1 MYDDAKNLICKFKV
15 KVVGSDAHIS
25 SNPSVIENK
34 MNRKIYVLLI
44 SIVLAIFA
52 ISACLYLVIKLEVL
66 KGDVQVLFSDSYFSL
81 IK

>member
-25 SNPSVIENK
+25 NNTSVRENK

-66 KGDVQVLFSDSYFSL
+66 KGDVQVLFSDLYFF
-81 IK
+81 

>member
-1 MYDDAKNLICKFKV
+1 MYDDAKKLIFKFKV
-15 KVVGSDAHIS
+15 KVVGRDAHIR